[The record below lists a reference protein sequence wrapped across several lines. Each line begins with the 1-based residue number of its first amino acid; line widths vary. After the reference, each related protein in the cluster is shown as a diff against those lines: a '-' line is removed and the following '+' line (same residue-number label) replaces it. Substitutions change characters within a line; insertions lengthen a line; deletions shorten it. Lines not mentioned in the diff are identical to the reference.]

1 MSNFQNPLGC
11 TLSSAKKSRLVA
23 ILQNHGVAVIEDDVY
38 GELYFGAERPM
49 PLKASEN
56 RSQILHCSSF
66 SKCLAPGFRVGWVAA
81 GAYAEHIQRLQ
92 LMSTLS
98 ASVPVQ
104 LALADF
110 LQKGGAPG
118 RYDTHLRRLRRQL
131 EQRMMSMIN
140 AITDAFPACVSIS
153 QPEGGYF
160 LWLDLGEKVDAAR
173 VYRRALTQ
181 GVSIAPGTMFAV
193 DDRYRHCIRI
203 NTSFEWSPQTARA
216 VEILANLVNEEL
228 RT

>member
-1 MSNFQNPLGC
+1 
-11 TLSSAKKSRLVA
+11 
-23 ILQNHGVAVIEDDVY
+23 
-38 GELYFGAERPM
+38 
-49 PLKASEN
+49 
-56 RSQILHCSSF
+56 
-66 SKCLAPGFRVGWVAA
+66 
-81 GAYAEHIQRLQ
+81 
-92 LMSTLS
+92 
-98 ASVPVQ
+98 
-104 LALADF
+104 
-110 LQKGGAPG
+110 
-118 RYDTHLRRLRRQL
+118 
-131 EQRMMSMIN
+131 MSMIN

-216 VEILANLVNEEL
+216 IEILANLVNEEL
-228 RT
+228 RA